1 MDFNAF
7 KDIVVARI
15 PEISGEQ
22 LDRFRDMESLYRGWN
37 DKINVISRKD
47 IDELY
52 SHHVLHSDADGSAP
66 AESFFRRYDRA
77 RCNPF
82 TVSVDGPTF

>member
-22 LDRFRDMESLYRGWN
+22 LDRFRDMEYIGAGTIKSM
-37 DKINVISRKD
+37 
-47 IDELY
+47 
-52 SHHVLHSDADGSAP
+52 
-66 AESFFRRYDRA
+66 SFQERI
-77 RCNPF
+77 
-82 TVSVDGPTF
+82 

>member
-1 MDFNAF
+1 MKSRGLGDVY
-7 KDIVVARI
+7 KRQKEQRRI
-15 PEISGEQ
+15 DGESGQGRNQQRSAEH
-22 LDRFRDMESLYRGWN
+22 G
-37 DKINVISRKD
+37 
-47 IDELY
+47 
-52 SHHVLHSDADGSAP
+52 HHVLHSDADGSAP